1 MSNIMFTSWVYCW
14 LFVLNARF
22 KAPGAQYTASKNTV
36 SVSDVETSTL
46 TGIVI
51 NIDSQNN

>member
-1 MSNIMFTSWVYCW
+1 MFTSWVYCW

-22 KAPGAQYTASKNTV
+22 KAPSAQYTASKNTV